1 MADKIPAD
9 IRKLGF
15 EDALAEMEDIV
26 RRLESGQVKLEDAI
40 DSYARG
46 ASLKKHC
53 EAKLKEA
60 KARVDKIVLAPDGGI
75 GTEPVDLD

>member
-15 EDALAEMEDIV
+15 EEALAEMEDIV

-40 DSYARG
+40 DGYARG
-46 ASLKKHC
+46 AYLKKHC

-75 GTEPVDLD
+75 GTEPADLD

>member
-75 GTEPVDLD
+75 GTEPADLD

>member
-40 DSYARG
+40 DGYARG
-46 ASLKKHC
+46 AYLKKHC

>member
-75 GTEPVDLD
+75 GTEPADFD

>member
-1 MADKIPAD
+1 MADKIPTD

-26 RRLESGQVKLEDAI
+26 RRLESGQVKLEEAI
-40 DSYARG
+40 NAYARG
-46 ASLKKHC
+46 AYLKIHC

-60 KARVDKIVLAPDGGI
+60 KARIDKIVLAPDGGI
-75 GTEPVDLD
+75 GTEPADLD